1 MKNPVVRE
9 DQPSAETFESS
20 RLVVES
26 LRTAHAVKLFP
37 ALSDPRVCTFI
48 SNDPPSSVG
57 DLEALYARYL
67 KGPAPSSGAL
77 FLNWAVRLKAG
88 GDYVG
93 TLQATIDIGRRC
105 ASVAYLLGPEF
116 WGKGFASEAVGALLV
131 WLFSR
136 GDVNSAEA
144 RVDTRNERSVRLVR
158 RLGFELVRVDR
169 KAEFF
174 KGSWG
179 DEYLFRILASA
190 RS

>member
-1 MKNPVVRE
+1 MVRE
-9 DQPSAETFESS
+9 DRASPIAFESP

-26 LRTAHAVKLFP
+26 LRTAHAAELFG
-37 ALSDPRVCTFI
+37 ALRDPRVYTFI
-48 SNDPPSSVG
+48 SDDPPSSVG
-57 DLEALYARYL
+57 DLEARFGRYL
-67 KGPAPSSGAL
+67 KGPAPFSGAL
-77 FLNWAVRLKAG
+77 FLNWAVRLKTG
-88 GDYVG
+88 EGYIG
-93 TLQATIDIGRRC
+93 TLQATIDIGRRR

-116 WGKGFASEAVGALLV
+116 WGKGLGSEAVQALLA

-136 GDVNSAEA
+136 GDVDSAEA
-144 RVDTRNERSVRLVR
+144 RIDTRNDRSILLVR
-158 RLGFELVRVDR
+158 RLGFELIQVVR